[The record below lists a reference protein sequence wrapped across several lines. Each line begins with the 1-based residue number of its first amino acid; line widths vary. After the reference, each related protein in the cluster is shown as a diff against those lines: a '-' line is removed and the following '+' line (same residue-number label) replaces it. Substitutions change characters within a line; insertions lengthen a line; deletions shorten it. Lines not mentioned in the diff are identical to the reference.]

1 MNSQDISLYD
11 PSENAWWHGEF
22 APLAELD
29 GGAVF
34 GHFRARSD
42 LPLLAVVYYPD
53 EDLAFTVTD
62 WQGVQPETPNDIP
75 LFTWRCG
82 AVNAL
87 LFAGRP
93 VLPPWADWEQP
104 PTGIAAQ
111 FATLSLD
118 AQQFIVIVFNK
129 LAGLDAEQ
137 RRTVL
142 DALIAAM
149 ESSLRK

>member
-1 MNSQDISLYD
+1 MNPQDISLYD
-11 PSENAWWHGEF
+11 PAENAWWHGEF

-62 WQGVQPETPNDIP
+62 WQGVQPETPNDIS

-87 LFAGRP
+87 LFDGRP
-93 VLPPWADWEQP
+93 VLPPWANWEQP
-104 PTGIAAQ
+104 PTNIATQ
-111 FATLSLD
+111 FAALSSD
-118 AQQFIVIVFNK
+118 AQQFIVKVFDK
-129 LAGLDAEQ
+129 LADLDATE
-137 RRTVL
+137 RGIVL

-149 ESSLRK
+149 ERSLHK